1 MQFKHLY
8 DNSSRI
14 TDFNA
19 IIHNMLYKHDD
30 DTIKSVNQRI
40 ESLGE
45 LIRVYLDITLTDA
58 QKVEMAERFDYE
70 KVEEPV
76 SLPTDEQRQ
85 QMSKFTDELIEQLL
99 VAANDAVTRDRDR
112 LADIQQQLE
121 QSEYNVRMLQGEM
134 KQRKENNRV

>member
-1 MQFKHLY
+1 MKFKPLY
-8 DNSSRI
+8 GRHNYT

-19 IIHNMLYKHDD
+19 IIHNMLVKHDD

-70 KVEEPV
+70 KVEEP
-76 SLPTDEQRQ
+76 E
-85 QMSKFTDELIEQLL
+85 
-99 VAANDAVTRDRDR
+99 
-112 LADIQQQLE
+112 
-121 QSEYNVRMLQGEM
+121 
-134 KQRKENNRV
+134 ENKNEKV